1 MVGTL
6 EDLRGASRG
15 GMDPSGLGS
24 SRLASDVLW
33 SDPTSTLGFEFNIS
47 RGIGMTF
54 GPDVTE
60 VRTAAPDGFCK
71 ARDCRG
77 LRLGHA
83 EGMCW

>member
-6 EDLRGASRG
+6 DDLRGASRG

-33 SDPTSTLGFEFNIS
+33 SDPTSTPGFEFNIS

-60 VRTAAPDGFCK
+60 VCTALLKG
-71 ARDCRG
+71 G
-77 LRLGHA
+77 Y
-83 EGMCW
+83 